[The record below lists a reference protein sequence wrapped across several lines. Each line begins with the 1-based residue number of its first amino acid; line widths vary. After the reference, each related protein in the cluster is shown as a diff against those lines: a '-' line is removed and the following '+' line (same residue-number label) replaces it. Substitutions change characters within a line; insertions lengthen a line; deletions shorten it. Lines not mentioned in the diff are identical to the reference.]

1 MQVSEATRCT
11 CLCEMYEKSTPARD
25 RTRDLRIRNPLL
37 YPTELLARIL
47 DQGGESYRSMPSSR
61 QEEMGQHQLNI
72 LPQTARADII
82 TFLLGG

>member
-1 MQVSEATRCT
+1 
-11 CLCEMYEKSTPARD
+11 
-25 RTRDLRIRNPLL
+25 
-37 YPTELLARIL
+37 
-47 DQGGESYRSMPSSR
+47 MPSSR